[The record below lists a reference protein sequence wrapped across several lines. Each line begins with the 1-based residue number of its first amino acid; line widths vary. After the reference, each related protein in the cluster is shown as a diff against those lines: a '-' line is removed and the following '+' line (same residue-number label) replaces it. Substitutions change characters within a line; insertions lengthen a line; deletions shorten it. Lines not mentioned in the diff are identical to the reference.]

1 MLDIAIPSEL
11 FELRFIHILPFTKK
25 SKYPPIA
32 ELQYIVPQLD
42 NKHINCTIVTPVLTI
57 EEWNSFKGRLKL
69 NCGSDPANEI
79 FKVKI
84 DATQEYIISSLYMNQ
99 DELLGE
105 YATKPGPGSA
115 IENKLSRKEIED
127 NFKRF
132 FDGQYLTC
140 YISPHHLFPLYVKG
154 NRVGL
159 EEFHTYLRPG
169 QKIKLILQLNGIS
182 KIPLEYL
189 NSMSGTNDNY
199 SFRIQHQILG
209 AYIVGL

>member
-11 FELRFIHILPFTKK
+11 LQIRYIHLLPFAKK

-32 ELQYIVPQLD
+32 ELQYISPELE
-42 NKHINCTIVTPVLTI
+42 NKPINCTILTPILSI

-69 NCGSDPANEI
+69 NSGSDETNDK
-79 FKVKI
+79 FKFKL
-84 DATQEYIISSLYMNQ
+84 DAIQEYIISSLVLNQ
-99 DELLGE
+99 ESLLGE
-105 YATKPGPGSA
+105 YAITSLP
-115 IENKLSRKEIED
+115 EEKLSNKDIND

-159 EEFHTYLRPG
+159 EDFHAFLRAG
-169 QKIKLILQLNGIS
+169 QKIKLILQLNGVS
-182 KIPLEYL
+182 KVPLEYL
-189 NSMSGTNDNY
+189 NSISGTNDNY

-209 AYIVGL
+209 AYIID

>member
-11 FELRFIHILPFTKK
+11 FELRFIHILPFIKK

-99 DELLGE
+99 DALLGE
-105 YATKPGPGSA
+105 YATKPGPGSVL
-115 IENKLSRKEIED
+115 ENKLSRKEIED

>member
-11 FELRFIHILPFTKK
+11 FEIGKIHILPFTRKG
-25 SKYPPIA
+25 KYPPMA
-32 ELQYIVPQLD
+32 ELQYISPSLS
-42 NKHINCTIVTPVLTI
+42 NKHINCTLMTPVLTI

-69 NCGSDPANEI
+69 NCDGGSKGDSSLNSANEI

-84 DATQEYIISSLYMNQ
+84 DATQEYLISSIFALQEMLFA
-99 DELLGE
+99 DSGSGS
-105 YATKPGPGSA
+105 TKLTHKNVDDS
-115 IENKLSRKEIED
+115 
-127 NFKRF
+127 FKRF
-132 FDGQYLTC
+132 YDGHYLTC

-159 EEFHTYLRPG
+159 EEFHSFLKPG
-169 QKIKLILQLNGIS
+169 QKIRLILQLNGIS

-189 NSMSGTNDNY
+189 NSISGSNDNY

-209 AYIVGL
+209 AYIVD